1 MSLLKP
7 VYLAACL
14 TSSAFALSSISGIV
28 QDTFKQAIDGA
39 NITVWDADT
48 GKGVRTSSSM
58 GSFSLSGLA
67 EGDYLLRVEN
77 DSRSTVL
84 GALHLAGDEP
94 HNINVVVLNSG
105 PQNTETVGAGSPLRD
120 SVRPPRSAANHR
132 K

>member
-1 MSLLKP
+1 MPTLKP
-7 VYLAACL
+7 FYLAACL
-14 TSSAFALSSISGIV
+14 TSSAFALSSLSGTV
-28 QDTFKQAIDGA
+28 QDTSKGPVDGA
-39 NITVWDADT
+39 NVTIWDVET

-94 HNINVVVLNSG
+94 HKINVVVMNFRL
-105 PQNTETVGAGSPLRD
+105 TER
-120 SVRPPRSAANHR
+120 
-132 K
+132 